1 MRLMPKAILGTL
13 IAFSLLFASVARA
26 PGTMLSFD
34 GDTITI
40 EICTGTGVKTVT
52 LSADGTPVEQSDVD
66 CDFFATQIAALL
78 NGAPPVSLGLV
89 DTGPT
94 TLFSVSNIAL
104 RRLTQQSHLIRG
116 PPPAS

>member
-1 MRLMPKAILGTL
+1 MKRMPKAILGTL

-34 GDTITI
+34 GDSITI
-40 EICTGTGVKTVT
+40 EICTGAGVKTVI
-52 LSADGTPVEQSDVD
+52 LSADGTPVEPSDVD

-78 NGAPPVSLGLV
+78 SSAPPASLGLA

-94 TLFSVSNIAL
+94 QLFNISNVAVK
-104 RRLTQQSHLIRG
+104 RLTQQSHLIRG
-116 PPPAS
+116 PPLAS